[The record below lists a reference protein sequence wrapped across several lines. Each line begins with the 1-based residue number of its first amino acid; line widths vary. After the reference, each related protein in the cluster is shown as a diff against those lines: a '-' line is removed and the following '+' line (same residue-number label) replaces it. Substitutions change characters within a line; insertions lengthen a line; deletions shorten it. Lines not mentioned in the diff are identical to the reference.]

1 MKSPGKRVI
10 NEKRGKNIYLVSP
23 LVSPKNIL
31 KNERDK
37 PGKIQ
42 QTRGLLSHSVQTV
55 IFFLAIYFSEYV
67 DDLINFFLKSYKNPR
82 NRLHKPFAGCSDKHS
97 NCEQWATSG
106 ECRTNPDWMLVNC
119 QESCGLCCEFN
130 ITKIRCIFLNVAM
143 LTKTSPCSLHFIIFF
158 RLGYNVFTTVIIQLL

>member
-1 MKSPGKRVI
+1 MKSPGKRVT
-10 NEKRGKNIYLVSP
+10 NEKRGKNIN

-31 KNERDK
+31 KRWGPSPEKSNKQEDHFPTQCR
-37 PGKIQ
+37 
-42 QTRGLLSHSVQTV
+42 RWF
-55 IFFLAIYFSEYV
+55 FFLAIYFSEYV

-82 NRLHKPFAGCSDKHS
+82 NRLHKPSAGCSDKHS

-119 QESCGLCCEFN
+119 QESCELCCEFN

-143 LTKTSPCSLHFIIFF
+143 LTKTSPCSLHFIMFLF
-158 RLGYNVFTTVIIQLL
+158 RLGYSVFTTVITQLL

>member
-10 NEKRGKNIYLVSP
+10 NEKRGKNIN

-31 KNERDK
+31 KNVRAK

-42 QTRGLLSHSVQTV
+42 QTRGSFSYSVQTV
-55 IFFLAIYFSEYV
+55 IFFPCNLFFGIC

-82 NRLHKPFAGCSDKHS
+82 NRLHKPSAGCSDKHS

-143 LTKTSPCSLHFIIFF
+143 LTKTSPCSLHFIMFFF
-158 RLGYNVFTTVIIQLL
+158 RLGYSVFTTVITQLL

>member
-1 MKSPGKRVI
+1 MRGTSPEKSNKQEDYFP
-10 NEKRGKNIYLVSP
+10 
-23 LVSPKNIL
+23 
-31 KNERDK
+31 
-37 PGKIQ
+37 
-42 QTRGLLSHSVQTV
+42 TVQTV
-55 IFFLAIYFSEYV
+55 FFFLAIYFSEYV

-82 NRLHKPFAGCSDKHS
+82 NRLHKSFAGCSDKHS

-143 LTKTSPCSLHFIIFF
+143 LTKTSPCSLHFIMFFF
-158 RLGYNVFTTVIIQLL
+158 RLGYSVFTTVITQLL

>member
-10 NEKRGKNIYLVSP
+10 NEKRGKNIN

-31 KNERDK
+31 KNERAK

-130 ITKIRCIFLNVAM
+130 ITKIRCIFLNMAM
-143 LTKTSPCSLHFIIFF
+143 LTKTSPCSLHFIMFF
-158 RLGYNVFTTVIIQLL
+158 LGLGYSVFTIVIIQLL